1 MYPAA
6 TRRVRL
12 SIRGI
17 LQLTVRI
24 FDKRSAL
31 LHRPL
36 NVLITRETATAF
48 AEFDCSPLSTFVRGL
63 TASVQVSEWLIP
75 AILLYETF

>member
-1 MYPAA
+1 M
-6 TRRVRL
+6 
-12 SIRGI
+12 
-17 LQLTVRI
+17 
-24 FDKRSAL
+24 
-31 LHRPL
+31 
-36 NVLITRETATAF
+36 RETATAF